1 MVCIRDSSLKKYAPL
16 RREEL
21 IHKDDI
27 DEVLYVKEDGN
38 QFLRVVITKNGI
50 IDVEDCVV
58 VSNIINPLLDEA
70 NLIDEQY
77 ILDVCSKE
85 KGCE

>member
-1 MVCIRDSSLKKYAPL
+1 MNI
-16 RREEL
+16 
-21 IHKDDI
+21 I
-27 DEVLYVKEDGN
+27 DEVTNLIKKPVTEAGYNIDEVCYVKEDGN
-38 QFLRVVITKNGI
+38 QFLRVIITKDGV
-50 IDVEDCVV
+50 IDVEDCVT

-70 NLIDEQY
+70 DLIEESY

>member
-1 MVCIRDSSLKKYAPL
+1 MNIV
-16 RREEL
+16 EEVTNL
-21 IHKDDI
+21 IKEPVTSAGYDI